1 MNIYKRITKKKLA
14 IMYGVSYNTFM
25 KWLSAIPELNLP
37 KYVSLT
43 PKQVKSI
50 MEFLGEP

>member
-1 MNIYKRITKKKLA
+1 MNSYKRLTKKKLA
-14 IMYGVSYNTFM
+14 IMYGVSYNTFI

-43 PKQVKSI
+43 PKQIKSI
-50 MEFLGEP
+50 FEHLGEP